1 MEYENDLGLMEE
13 TAPIMRKDK
22 LDQSLKEV
30 QQTLNNIFDIQASQP
45 LADINPKQ
53 KKMLEIKQRKR
64 QKYLEALEKEEH
76 QKEHQNKTKINKND
90 YFVDSHQRLIKKPDG
105 YEKTRHKVHFDSNCF
120 FNLYLNIFDRYFFSY
135 YLCYIFKVGIR
146 KNKTVITSEL
156 NKQRKNRK
164 R

>member
-1 MEYENDLGLMEE
+1 
-13 TAPIMRKDK
+13 MRKDK

-105 YEKTRHKVHFDSNCF
+105 YEKTRHKVHFDF
-120 FNLYLNIFDRYFFSY
+120 TQVFL
-135 YLCYIFKVGIR
+135 
-146 KNKTVITSEL
+146 
-156 NKQRKNRK
+156 
-164 R
+164 